1 MFDLDAA
8 NCKRKEQ
15 MSIIQTAGN
24 SPLLWWYNLLQKE
37 NQTGF
42 VGGSHFR
49 ALQLNAL
56 SPQATVFLLIH
67 FIDLVWL
74 WERIFSFFTL
84 ILYGITT
91 ASRKHLERFCRCVRS
106 RVTRFEYQPSRNIL
120 LCSVKSEALN
130 CSHCPNVGMGAGARI
145 PGVPETFSHHS
156 CLRVG
161 VGMKVSNQLETMMGM
176 FWSGYTSKVSSQVS
190 LGFKLGA
197 LTFGLKLSKV
207 GKDWWVLNS
216 SVACQGI
223 GSLLWVSVFY
233 F

>member
-1 MFDLDAA
+1 M
-8 NCKRKEQ
+8 
-15 MSIIQTAGN
+15 I
-24 SPLLWWYNLLQKE
+24 
-37 NQTGF
+37 
-42 VGGSHFR
+42 
-49 ALQLNAL
+49 LN
-56 SPQATVFLLIH
+56 
-67 FIDLVWL
+67 
-74 WERIFSFFTL
+74 
-84 ILYGITT
+84 GITT

-130 CSHCPNVGMGAGARI
+130 CSHCPSVGMGAGARI

-176 FWSGYTSKVSSQVS
+176 FWSGYTSEVSSKVS

-207 GKDWWVLNS
+207 GKD
-216 SVACQGI
+216 
-223 GSLLWVSVFY
+223 
-233 F
+233 